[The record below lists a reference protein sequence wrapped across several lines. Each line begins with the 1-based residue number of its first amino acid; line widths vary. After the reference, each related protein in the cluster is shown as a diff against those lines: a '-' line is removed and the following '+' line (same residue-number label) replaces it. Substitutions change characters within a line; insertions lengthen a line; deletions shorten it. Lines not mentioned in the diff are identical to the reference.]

1 MFLPIYWLLIKASK
15 RHYKSDSIQFKQEG
29 SVVYSVGLI
38 FGGFFLFFCFVFC
51 FVCLLFFFTA
61 VISAAN
67 WSGGLISEGPLFA
80 TLGLRGLSRDVCQ
93 VHCGTFWGDA
103 FLTVANI
110 KAAVYGVSR
119 HCFRF
124 SDREE
129 KEQSVLHWRAKCIVT
144 SAFAYNVTCIERLQS
159 WVMFQ

>member
-15 RHYKSDSIQFKQEG
+15 RHYKSNSIQFKQEG

-38 FGGFFLFFCFVFC
+38 FGRFFLFFFLFCFVF
-51 FVCLLFFFTA
+51 LFFTA

-67 WSGGLISEGPLFA
+67 RSGGLISEGPLFA

-129 KEQSVLHWRAKCIVT
+129 KEQSVLH
-144 SAFAYNVTCIERLQS
+144 
-159 WVMFQ
+159 